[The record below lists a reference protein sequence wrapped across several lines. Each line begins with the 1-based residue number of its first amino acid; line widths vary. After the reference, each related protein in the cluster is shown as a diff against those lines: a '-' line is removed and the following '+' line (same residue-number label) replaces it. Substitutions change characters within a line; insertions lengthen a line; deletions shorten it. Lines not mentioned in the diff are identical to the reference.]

1 MNLIVGLYQEFLNL
15 NINNNKMMISLVPR
29 IKNRITKK
37 WNEFL
42 VDYFTKYVL
51 SKYWYRD
58 FHYRLDWNNPKDLNE
73 KIQWLILN
81 SDTSEWS
88 RLADKV
94 AVRDYVK
101 EKGLG
106 HMLIPLLGVWNDA
119 RKIDFDKLP
128 DKFVLKCNH
137 DSASVKIIDKSVG
150 FDKKKIIEDFNNKL
164 RVKFGYLSCEP
175 HYNRIPPMIMAEE
188 YLPID
193 GAGIS
198 KTPIDYKIWC
208 FNGKP
213 YIVWVAYN
221 RDNVHGHVEVEQYDL
236 KWNYHHEWGRF
247 TNHYRDGG
255 GKVPC
260 PKSFD
265 DMLNAA
271 KLLSEG
277 FPEVRVDFYDV
288 SGKAYFGEM
297 TFTSDCGRMPFY
309 SKDFL
314 LQMGELVD
322 LSLAPKKKYK

>member
-119 RKIDFDKLP
+119 RKIDFDNLP

-322 LSLAPKKKYK
+322 LSLAPKKKI

>member
-1 MNLIVGLYQEFLNL
+1 
-15 NINNNKMMISLVPR
+15 MMISLVPR

-119 RKIDFDKLP
+119 RKIDFDNLP

-137 DSASVKIIDKSVG
+137 DSASVKIIDKYVG

>member
-1 MNLIVGLYQEFLNL
+1 
-15 NINNNKMMISLVPR
+15 MMISLVPR

-119 RKIDFDKLP
+119 RKIDFDNLP

-150 FDKKKIIEDFNNKL
+150 FDKKKIIEYFNNKL

>member
-1 MNLIVGLYQEFLNL
+1 
-15 NINNNKMMISLVPR
+15 MMISLVPR

-119 RKIDFDKLP
+119 RKIDFDNLP

-314 LQMGELVD
+314 LQMGEVVD

>member
-1 MNLIVGLYQEFLNL
+1 
-15 NINNNKMMISLVPR
+15 MMISLVPR

-119 RKIDFDKLP
+119 RKIDFDNLP

-322 LSLAPKKKYK
+322 LSLAPKKNINENPNCIYPNQL